1 MTVLP
6 TRPFLARAVAVPI
19 VLVAG
24 LLLSACGN
32 AAPAG
37 NTAATVAGTTITT
50 DRLKTTAAVFTAV
63 AALQQQPCGQVD
75 GPTDTQEAACNR
87 ASLSSLIRFLLVE
100 DYAKAQGIEVSDQK
114 VETTFKGF
122 EQNVGADVLS
132 TELSAN
138 GVGVDDV
145 RELIRLSLLQDAVAR
160 AIAEDRLT
168 DQDLRQQYE
177 SSLAQFTTLHVDQ
190 ILVDSQA
197 KALDVYR
204 QVTAPGFTLAD
215 FQALAKKVS
224 NDPNAAKDGGELTL
238 SASQLVPEFA
248 NAAIALAPGEI
259 SQPVKT
265 QYGWHVIWKIGQQVT
280 SFEQARDQ
288 LVSGAQTQQF
298 GTWIGEQNAAGRI
311 DVDPSFGRFDDQQL
325 AVVRITSTDPSATAV
340 QSGAVNGVTP
350 SP

>member
-1 MTVLP
+1 MS
-6 TRPFLARAVAVPI
+6 LARAFAVPL

-37 NTAATVAGTTITT
+37 TTAATVAGTTITN
-50 DRLKTTAAVFTAV
+50 DQLKTTAAVFTAV
-63 AALQQQPCGQVD
+63 AALNQQPCGQVD

-87 ASLSSLIRFLLVE
+87 ASLSSLIGFLLAE
-100 DYAKAQGIEVSDQK
+100 DYAKANGIEVSDQTI
-114 VETTFKGF
+114 ETTFKGF
-122 EQNVGADVLS
+122 EQNVGAEVLS

-145 RELIRLSLLQDAVAR
+145 RELIRLSLLKDAVAH
-160 AIAEDRLT
+160 AIAQERLT
-168 DQDLRQQYE
+168 EQALRQQYG
-177 SSLAQFTTLHVDQ
+177 SSLAQFTKLHVDH
-190 ILVDSQA
+190 ILVDSKQ
-197 KALDVYR
+197 KAEDVYA
-204 QVTAPGFTLAD
+204 QATAPGFTLAD

-224 NDPNAAKDGGELTL
+224 NDPNAAQDGGELTL
-238 SASQLVPEFA
+238 DASQLVPEFA

-259 SQPVKT
+259 SQPLKT
-265 QYGWHVIWKIGQQVT
+265 QYGWHVIWKIGQEVAP
-280 SFEQARDQ
+280 FAQARAD
-288 LVSGAQTQQF
+288 LISGAQDQQF
-298 GTWIGEQNAAGRI
+298 GIWVGEQNAAGRI